1 MKHPKLRKPVTSIV
15 MLVDEFEE
23 LCKAAYG
30 RPVTVTCEM
39 DGISID
45 AEEDVNKTLSAYLDK
60 TVTSVHMDDCEP
72 AGVWIT
78 YKEKESYDGIWIFV
92 PELQALIHAEE
103 GTGDNLLAE
112 DIKNGYV
119 DYVEY
124 QTYQLED
131 SCEEDDGG
139 EWMLTDLFRNLYSS
153 AQACIPDLLD
163 FIYDRRDLSYLVLPN
178 SER

>member
-1 MKHPKLRKPVTSIV
+1 MKQWKPVTSIV
-15 MLVDEFEE
+15 MLVDEFKMLFET
-23 LCKAAYG
+23 AYG
-30 RPVTVTCEM
+30 RPVTVFCET
-39 DGISID
+39 DGITVD
-45 AEEDVNKTLSAYLDK
+45 AEEDICRVLSTYLDK
-60 TVTSVHMDDCEP
+60 KVTSVHIDDCEP

-112 DIKNGYV
+112 DIENGYA

-139 EWMLTDLFRNLYSS
+139 EWMLTDLFRNLYSNTE
-153 AQACIPDLLD
+153 ACIPDLLD